1 MKPSFVFLY
10 FFVVVLI
17 NSGASGFLYHPCDPY
32 TANKAGYIY
41 LIASSLGHLLLLEA
55 GRLTGLL
62 KKRRLVLEIFMLIGV
77 VFASLFFVG
86 LVNFNPVCVSDSVV
100 KNQLFNGYK
109 ECFVRDAEGLSTNF
123 ESVQSFNS
131 ESMKGLRD
139 FKIIKTSKDSCFN
152 ARAVPKKELFTWFE
166 IDYNPVKKEVIKKCG
181 DQSKRGCNK
190 GNTW

>member
-17 NSGASGFLYHPCDPY
+17 NSGAPAFLYHPCDPSM
-32 TANKAGYIY
+32 ANKAGTIY
-41 LIASSLGHLLLLEA
+41 LIASAVCHLLLFEA
-55 GRLTGLL
+55 GRLTRLV
-62 KKRRLVLEIFMLIGV
+62 KKRRIVLEIFMLIGV
-77 VFASLFFVG
+77 IFASLFFLG

-100 KNQLFNGYK
+100 KNQLVNGYK
-109 ECFVRDAEGLSTNF
+109 ECFVREAEGLSTNF
-123 ESVQSFNS
+123 ESVQSFKS
-131 ESMKGLRD
+131 ESMMGLRD

-166 IDYNPVKKEVIKKCG
+166 IDYNQVKKEVIKKCG
-181 DQSKRGCNK
+181 DQSKRGCYK